1 MQLLGSFEC
10 LLYTSFLLIETNTS
24 LMLSTKTLDALNNQI
39 ALEGNASA
47 AYLAMASWCEQE
59 GLNGCATFFYDQSA
73 EERMHMM
80 KIIRYINEMDGHA
93 IIPAQEQPQSSFES
107 IQQVF
112 KIVYQQEKKVT
123 AAIYNILSISQKEQD
138 HSTTLFLQWY
148 VEEQREEESQVRGIM
163 DKIKLIGTGGQS
175 LYFIDQEVE
184 KINATRGQEEE
195 GGEEAA

>member
-1 MQLLGSFEC
+1 
-10 LLYTSFLLIETNTS
+10 
-24 LMLSTKTLDALNNQI
+24 MLSEKTLQALNKQI

-47 AYLAMASWCEQE
+47 SYLAMASWCERQ

-80 KIIRYINEMDGHA
+80 KIIHYVNEMDGHA
-93 IIPAQEQPQSSFES
+93 VISAQDKPRGEYES
-107 IQQVF
+107 VQELFQA
-112 KIVYQQEKKVT
+112 VYQQEKAVT
-123 AAIYNILSISQKEQD
+123 SAIYSLLSISNEEDD

-148 VEEQREEESQVRGIM
+148 VAEQREEEAQIRTIL

-184 KINATRGQEEE
+184 KINAQRGQEEGSE
-195 GGEEAA
+195 EEAMA